1 MYVCYICQI
10 ILLGLNTK
18 TIMKTKLILIL
29 CALMGVLSTVQ
40 ATIYTTTRV
49 NDSTLSINRA
59 SGSNSGLILN
69 DSAHYNTLKLS
80 GVWDSLSVR
89 SLIDSYQYDSTIT
102 HLDMTNMTSKLSR
115 TYDFLP
121 KPITNIF
128 QMGVIMNYRYI
139 KTVCLPS
146 TTDTIYSA
154 FGGKLN
160 YITLDT
166 VTVTNQISVMYVKLS
181 GPTSTIA
188 YSFGNRYVTYNL
200 IEKDSIVLRVPRPLY
215 KGYKAIKQYTD
226 AFKIIPYDVP
236 VTSDVQ
242 VTTNNNIKIYP
253 TIATDVVNV
262 TGIESDKNIS
272 LIDLSGNVV
281 LSPKGETQLNVSSL
295 SKGMY
300 LVSVDGKVIQKI
312 IKK

>member
-1 MYVCYICQI
+1 
-10 ILLGLNTK
+10 
-18 TIMKTKLILIL
+18 MKTKLILL
-29 CALMGVLSTVQ
+29 CVLMGVLSTVQ

-59 SGSNSGLILN
+59 SGINSGLILN

-102 HLDMTNMTSKLSR
+102 HLDMTDMTSKLSR
-115 TYDFLP
+115 AYNGIA

-128 QMGVIMNYRYI
+128 QMGVIMRYRYI

-146 TTDTIYSA
+146 TTDTIYSS
-154 FGGKLN
+154 FGGNLN
-160 YITLDT
+160 YLTLDT
-166 VTVTNQISVMYVKLS
+166 VTVTNQTSVMYVKLT

-188 YSFGNRYVTYNL
+188 ISFGNRYITYNL

-215 KGYKAIKQYTD
+215 KAYKAQSQYKT

-242 VTTNNNIKIYP
+242 VTTNNNNIKIYP

-281 LSPKGETQLNVSSL
+281 LSSKGETQLNVSSF
-295 SKGMY
+295 SKGIY
-300 LVSVDGKVIQKI
+300 LVIVDGKVIQKI